1 MRRTVSG
8 GILLAGLMLGGC
20 STLSAGIITISVV
33 PPSQSVALGSPVSV
47 SLQITGLG
55 NLTAPSLGAFDINL
69 NFDPTIL
76 SFNSAV
82 YGDPIFGDQLDPTGL
97 GNTLNFSSPG
107 FGTVELFDLSLDSA
121 SQLNSLQPATFIL
134 GTLVFDTIGTGTSSL
149 DLTLNSLGDADGN
162 SLSASIQ
169 NACRQMTKIAE
180 GHAAGQKI
188 IEWDDRAGSGT
199 LSIVD
204 PYFLFF
210 LRHSTKLQD
219 LVAL

>member
-169 NACRQMTKIAE
+169 NGSADVNPASTVPEPSSALLLAGGSMVIVIRTRWSCRRSRSSK
-180 GHAAGQKI
+180 
-188 IEWDDRAGSGT
+188 S
-199 LSIVD
+199 
-204 PYFLFF
+204 
-210 LRHSTKLQD
+210 
-219 LVAL
+219 